1 MAAAEHTPTQTQPDD
16 DDESQSSYVLQD
28 PLEIERVLRA
38 LVDAR
43 AMISAVLA
51 PEGLVC
57 PTVLLAVR
65 DDGSL
70 LLDGSQRDALNRRIE
85 AATHLACDTRLDS
98 VQIRFR
104 LQAPVRVVHE
114 GYTAFVTPPPESLLR
129 LQRRELYRMRIP
141 PGAPVTLHVGTPDAP
156 PDAGIAGLR
165 VLDISGGGIAVSLPS
180 ETEAGFTPRNLLEA
194 CLLRLPDGDPIPV
207 RLEVAHVFC
216 RHAGNLLRWH
226 AGCRFVGLP
235 QAAQRRVLQYIFQ
248 VERQRNARQ
257 RRAV

>member
-1 MAAAEHTPTQTQPDD
+1 MAAAEHTPTPTQPDD
-16 DDESQSSYVLQD
+16 EAQSSYVLHD

-43 AMISAVLA
+43 AMISASLV
-51 PEGLVC
+51 PGGLVC
-57 PTVLLAVR
+57 PTVLLAIR
-65 DDGSL
+65 DDRSL
-70 LLDGSQRDALNRRIE
+70 LLDSNQRDTLNRRIE
-85 AATHLACDTRLDS
+85 AATHLDCDTRLDS
-98 VQIRFR
+98 VEVRFR
-104 LQAPVRVVHE
+104 LQAPVRVVHA
-114 GYTAFVTPPPESLLR
+114 GYTAFVTPPPETLLR

-141 PGAPVTLHVGTPDAP
+141 PGAPVTLHVGTPDTP
-156 PDAGIAGLR
+156 PDAGIGGLR

-180 ETEAGFTPRNLLEA
+180 DTEAGFTPRNLLDA
-194 CLLRLPDGDPIPV
+194 CLLRLPDCDPIPV

-216 RHAGNLLRWH
+216 QNAGNLLRWR
-226 AGCRFVGLP
+226 AGCRFIGLP